1 MSLAGLGAVCI
12 WHDLL
17 SEAIDEFY
25 QWHNREHMPERLGI
39 AGFRRGRRFIA
50 VAGTPTY
57 FNLYEADNAEVLGG
71 RDYLERLNSPT
82 AWTRRVVASFRRV
95 SRSICRVA
103 YSEGVG
109 EGGFMLTQRFDVD
122 AADAERTSDALRLR
136 LLPPLGSRKGIAGVH
151 LCLADEAI
159 SGIETAEKKSPLGS
173 DRDSGLDRSD
183 RRHVGDRRAG
193 RRRMAD
199 RWFACTA
206 GHAGAGDRHVDLSV
220 AARALEGS
228 VNYSV
233 KLTAPPSISRFWPTM

>member
-17 SEAIDEFY
+17 PEAVDEFY
-25 QWHNREHMPERLGI
+25 QWHNREHMPERLAI

-50 VAGTPTY
+50 VAGAPTY

-71 RDYLERLNSPT
+71 RDYLERLDSPT
-82 AWTRRVVASFRRV
+82 AWTRRVVASFRAV

-122 AADAERTSDALRLR
+122 AAEAERTSDALRR
-136 LLPPLGSRKGIAGVH
+136 DLLPPLAGRKGIAGVH

-159 SGIETAEKKSPLGS
+159 SRIETAEKKA
-173 DRDSGLDRSD
+173 RSE
-183 RRHVGDRRAG
+183 A
-193 RRRMAD
+193 
-199 RWFACTA
+199 TA
-206 GHAGAGDRHVDLSV
+206 IPGWIVLIEGTSEIDVQGAGESLT
-220 AARALEGS
+220 AELRALPGMP
-228 VNYSV
+228 
-233 KLTAPPSISRFWPTM
+233 APAIDTSTYQLQHALSKAP

>member
-1 MSLAGLGAVCI
+1 VSLAGLGAVCI

-17 SEAIDEFY
+17 PEAVDEFY

-50 VAGTPTY
+50 VAGAPTY
-57 FNLYEADNAEVLGG
+57 FNLYEADSPEVLGG
-71 RDYLERLNSPT
+71 RDYLERLDSPT

-122 AADAERTSDALRLR
+122 AAEADRTSDALRRR
-136 LLPPLGSRKGIAGVH
+136 LLPPLALRKGIAGVH

-159 SGIETAEKKSPLGS
+159 SGIETAEKKARPDATAIPTWIILIEGTSEI
-173 DRDSGLDRSD
+173 DVRN
-183 RRHVGDRRAG
+183 AG
-193 RRRMAD
+193 ELLKAD
-199 RWFACTA
+199 
-206 GHAGAGDRHVDLSV
+206 L
-220 AARALEGS
+220 RALPGAS
-228 VNYSV
+228 TPVID
-233 KLTAPPSISRFWPTM
+233 TSIYQLQHALSKAS

>member
-1 MSLAGLGAVCI
+1 MSLTGLGAVCI

-17 SEAIDEFY
+17 PEAVDEFY
-25 QWHNREHMPERLGI
+25 QWHNREHMPERLAI

-50 VAGTPTY
+50 VAGAPTY

-71 RDYLERLNSPT
+71 RDYLERLDTPT

-122 AADAERTSDALRLR
+122 AAEAARTSDALRRR
-136 LLPPLGSRKGIAGVH
+136 LLPPLAGRKGIAGVH

-159 SGIETAEKKSPLGS
+159 SRIETAEKKA
-173 DRDSGLDRSD
+173 RSE
-183 RRHVGDRRAG
+183 A
-193 RRRMAD
+193 
-199 RWFACTA
+199 TA
-206 GHAGAGDRHVDLSV
+206 IPGWIVLIEGTSEIDVRGAGESLTADL
-220 AARALEGS
+220 RALPGMP
-228 VNYSV
+228 
-233 KLTAPPSISRFWPTM
+233 APAIDTSTYQLQHALSKAP